1 MGLSTSPG
9 MAVATLPPRSSQSLR
24 QRRESVRPGLS
35 RISTRASTVEALETP
50 LPSEPP
56 PLGELADWLSIR
68 LTLAVV
74 TPDYILKKFNGA
86 PPSLVL
92 HLHPNYFRLGQQEDH
107 ITYDSPLSILL
118 KHVQQHTVPHE
129 LIEELN
135 SINVPWY
142 DGVLPPT
149 TTRRYF

>member
-1 MGLSTSPG
+1 
-9 MAVATLPPRSSQSLR
+9 
-24 QRRESVRPGLS
+24 
-35 RISTRASTVEALETP
+35 
-50 LPSEPP
+50 
-56 PLGELADWLSIR
+56 
-68 LTLAVV
+68 V
-74 TPDYILKKFNGA
+74 TPDYILKKFNGV

-149 TTRRYF
+149 TMRRYF